1 VGATSAIWS
10 SRAATTPPALS
21 LAAWAAGQIARG
33 VVRVHGPSVRR
44 HWKKAA
50 ALGASAFAAMSARR
64 SFRGPV
70 TPSQASR
77 INHMQRRYEARQA
90 SMGRTRKPTR
100 LAAGNYTG
108 SYKGPLPK
116 PKRPAKPGKYA
127 MSGARAEVEKHGIQS
142 LDHVVYLGAQSAPA
156 FCMGGIVGQALIRK
170 LMAIHYKV
178 EYAHPASQLVPN
190 VFAVSPYQ
198 HSPYNLKFIYKRT
211 PPNLSTPTY
220 AVGATFDFSVT
231 GTLLTFGTWF
241 ATNVFNA
248 DVFGAADTE
257 QQFTNELYAY
267 QFSNVDYTAAA
278 AGTVVAGPILPLERQ
293 YLTVYSTVRMHI
305 QNITAADGTGSDTL
319 QADRIDNNPIKGK
332 LFRFSGPLPK
342 LSDYRGIASTLQITP
357 VPEENAYQLQQ
368 DTTPDGII
376 YPSVA
381 LTGVWAQV
389 PNASQFS
396 NCKGE
401 LAVNLAP
408 GAMRDYTITFKYSGT
423 LQRLMRGFSSKDALG
438 RPRPNGVHQFGES
451 FLFALEKRMPT
462 GLTPAVT
469 LNFHYEQYYG
479 ACLGARG
486 RLPMARQADAGSVAA
501 KDQSA

>member
-1 VGATSAIWS
+1 VAATSATWT
-10 SRAATTPPALS
+10 SRPARTADAFPGLRRQFPKTYLAYKAASYLY
-21 LAAWAAGQIARG
+21 
-33 VVRVHGPSVRR
+33 R
-44 HWKKAA
+44 HRKKAL
-50 ALGASAFAAMSARR
+50 ALGASAFAFMSARR
-64 SFRGPV
+64 GFKGPV
-70 TPSQASR
+70 TPAQASR

-108 SYKGPLPK
+108 SYKGALPK
-116 PKRPAKPGKYA
+116 PKRVSKPGKYA

-142 LDHVVYLGAQSAPA
+142 LDHVVYLGAQAAPA
-156 FCMGGIVGQALIRK
+156 FCIGGIVGQALIRK
-170 LMAIHYKV
+170 LMLLHYKI

-190 VFAVSPYQ
+190 VNTVVG
-198 HSPYNLKFIYKRT
+198 HTPYNLKFIYKTT
-211 PPNLSTPTY
+211 PPNLVVPSY
-220 AVGATFDFSVT
+220 AVGATFTFT
-231 GTLLTFGTWF
+231 PTETLISFGTWF
-241 ATNVFNA
+241 AANVFNA
-248 DVFGAADTE
+248 DLFGGADSVA
-257 QQFTNELYAY
+257 QFTNELYAY
-267 QFSNVDYTAAA
+267 QFSQLDAYNAALDANVVQQA
-278 AGTVVAGPILPLERQ
+278 ILPLERQ

-305 QNITAADGTGSDTL
+305 QNITAADGTGADTL
-319 QADRIDNNPIKGK
+319 QSDRIDNNPIKGK

-342 LSDYRGIASTLQITP
+342 LSAYRGIATTLQVTP
-357 VPEENAYQLQQ
+357 VAEDSSYQLQQ

-401 LAVNLAP
+401 LAVSLAP
-408 GAMRDYTITFKYSGT
+408 GAMRDYTIQFKYSGT
-423 LQRLMRGFSSKDALG
+423 LQRLMRGFSSKDSSG
-438 RPRPNGVHQFGES
+438 RPRPNGIHQFGES

-462 GLTPAVT
+462 GLSNAVT

-479 ACLGARG
+479 ACLGTRG
-486 RLPMARQADAGSVAA
+486 RLPMARLADAGSTAA